1 MKKFVQI
8 ACAGVA
14 TAALA
19 LSLSGCGN
27 RQLFDTTYTFNE
39 AILSMPDG
47 SVVSGKVS
55 SWRDYEDGDQI
66 QVVIDGTT
74 YLVHS
79 SNIVLMNE

>member
-1 MKKFVQI
+1 
-8 ACAGVA
+8 
-14 TAALA
+14 
-19 LSLSGCGN
+19 
-27 RQLFDTTYTFNE
+27 
-39 AILSMPDG
+39 MPDG

-66 QVVIDGTT
+66 QVVIDGVT

>member
-1 MKKFVQI
+1 MKKFVKI
-8 ACAGVA
+8 VYAGVA
-14 TAALA
+14 AAALA

-66 QVVIDGTT
+66 QVVVDGVT

>member
-1 MKKFVQI
+1 MKKYVKVVGI
-8 ACAGVA
+8 AIA
-14 TAALA
+14 TMALA
-19 LSLSGCGN
+19 ISFSGCGN
-27 RQLFDTTYTFNE
+27 RQLFDTTYTFDK
-39 AILSMPDG
+39 AIISMPDG

>member
-1 MKKFVQI
+1 MKKFVKV
-8 ACAGVA
+8 ACACVA

-39 AILSMPDG
+39 AIISMPDG

-55 SWRDYEDGDQI
+55 SWRDYEDGDQM